1 MYSQFPLPSIVC
13 SAFCFSADLHLGCLQ
28 LQNNHTSFNQPVVN
42 ATSPYKCA
50 QACAKKKLP
59 LAAVFNSTA
68 CHCLNNTFA
77 SNVSNISCV
86 GSQLRIFQVYNT
98 SSFMVVFAELYQKLF
113 ILLPLNIAQSPSAN
127 VTQLNGTARTLSD
140 IIEYSI
146 DFGDRRVKTVFNESV
161 KKIKTVHR
169 YVTKGEFNVT
179 LMKSRGNSSKA
190 ISFRTIKVF
199 IPHNVTDMKCH
210 NTFPGKAIL
219 CTVSGT
225 TGSDVTVRL
234 QMGKIGQNTTLT
246 VPGKSSQS
254 QTQHKYV
261 Q

>member
-1 MYSQFPLPSIVC
+1 M
-13 SAFCFSADLHLGCLQ
+13 GCLQ
-28 LQNNHTSFNQPVVN
+28 LQNNHTSFNQPVLN
-42 ATSPYKCA
+42 AASPYECA
-50 QACAKKKLP
+50 QACAKNKLP

-77 SNVSNISCV
+77 SNVSNLSCA

-113 ILLPLNIAQSPSAN
+113 ILLPPNIVQSPSGN
-127 VTQLNGTARTLSD
+127 LTQLNGTARNLSD
-140 IIEYSI
+140 IVEYSI
-146 DFGDRRVKTVFNESV
+146 DFGDRRVKTVFKESV
-161 KKIKTVHR
+161 KKNKTVHR

-254 QTQHKYV
+254 QTKHKYV
-261 Q
+261 P